1 MPLTLNQRYCG
12 HATLCWL
19 ETLGS
24 AKFRAHEPRSPDQ
37 KRLENHPSKSAPQR
51 NMGGTIN
58 FDTVRK
64 IDLTLGRG
72 TMTVASTT
80 SVNVKQAVT
89 FFGVTNMEASLRFYV
104 DALGFKMKHWWIPNR
119 EEDKPDGRIR
129 WCWLE
134 LGDAAIMLQE
144 FLPESQP
151 QETLGTG
158 VNVCFQ
164 CEDALAL
171 YREFKSRGIQ
181 TRKRPFVGNRLWV
194 VPLTDPD
201 GYRIEFASP
210 TDAPEESEL
219 EE

>member
-1 MPLTLNQRYCG
+1 
-12 HATLCWL
+12 
-19 ETLGS
+19 
-24 AKFRAHEPRSPDQ
+24 
-37 KRLENHPSKSAPQR
+37 
-51 NMGGTIN
+51 
-58 FDTVRK
+58 
-64 IDLTLGRG
+64 
-72 TMTVASTT
+72 MTVASIT
-80 SVNVKQAVT
+80 SVNVKKAVP
-89 FFGVTNMEASLRFYV
+89 FFGVTNMAASLRFYV
-104 DALGFKMKHWWIPNR
+104 DGLGFKMQHRWIPNR
-119 EEDKPDGRIR
+119 EEHNLDGKIR
-129 WCWLE
+129 WCRLE

-144 FLPESQP
+144 FLPERQP

-171 YREFKSRGIQ
+171 YREFKSSGIQ
-181 TRKRPFVGNRLWV
+181 TRQRPFVGNRLWV